1 MKKELLVPVGNYL
14 SLIAAINN
22 GADAVYLAGKKYGA
36 RAYSDNF
43 TLEELDKAVKTCHL
57 YGVKIYITV
66 NTLIY
71 EKEIKEAID
80 YIDYLHKIGVD
91 AVIMQDIGLINLV
104 HNMFPNLEIHASTQM
119 HNHAKENIDFLENLG
134 VKRVVFARE
143 LSLDFINNLETSMEK
158 EAFIQGSL
166 CVSYSGQCY
175 FSKCI
180 LDRSANRGMCAGMC
194 RLKYEAY
201 EDDKKI
207 ETNGDYLLSPKD
219 LCSVKKFKEIM
230 DSNII
235 SLKIEGRMK
244 SPSYVAI
251 ITKIYRKLIDDYYQ
265 GKDLIVS
272 DNDMELL
279 KSIFYREYT
288 EGNLFNKDNIMN
300 IKSSNHIGLLSGKVT
315 NITNKKIEI
324 TLSKELKQGQSIRFK
339 ESDIGITLNFIYD
352 KNNNL
357 ISKGLPNTKIY
368 IDNFI
373 KVKLNEEVY
382 LTNPNLSDEITIT
395 KKIPIQM
402 KFTAETG
409 AAMIIEVSDGINK
422 VEKKS
427 SAAEPAKTSPS
438 SSEQV
443 KKNLIK
449 TGNTPFVVDELKII
463 LDDNQ
468 FIQNSILNNLRRE
481 ALDELKEIRENK
493 KVEYLKKEFITED
506 IICPKEKG
514 IFVLA
519 RTKEQIEALKK
530 YPVNII
536 VDNEKYLEE
545 SFIYKVNRNS
555 LSYNLKHDKL
565 LNTSY
570 ASMVKNPSLIG
581 DYFLNITNH
590 YALDVA
596 LKYNRI
602 VTLSIENELEDIKD
616 ITKNYQNVNA
626 AVYIYGRIELMM
638 MKNCLI
644 KNIKKESHCHA
655 CMQNKKYT
663 LKDRNKAIYPVITN
677 PLYHTSYI
685 LHNKV
690 TDKIDQINTYQNIGI
705 NNFRLDLFDET
716 YEDTINLMERLFSIY
731 K

>member
-57 YGVKIYITV
+57 YGVKMYITV

-119 HNHAKENIDFLENLG
+119 HNHAKESIDFLETLG

-143 LSLDFINNLETSMEK
+143 LSLDFINNLETNMEK
-158 EAFIQGSL
+158 EVFIQGSL

-315 NITNKKIEI
+315 SITNKKIEI

-357 ISKGLPNTKIY
+357 ISKGMPNTKIY

-382 LTNPNLSDEITIT
+382 LTNPNLPDETTIT
-395 KKIPIQM
+395 KKIPIKM
-402 KFTAETG
+402 KFTAKTG
-409 AAMIIEVSDGINK
+409 AEMIIEVSDGINK

-427 SAAEPAKTSPS
+427 RAAEQAKTSPS

-449 TGNTPFVVDELKII
+449 TGNTPFVVDELKIT
-463 LDDNQ
+463 LDDNL

-506 IICPKEKG
+506 IIYPKEKG

-596 LKYNRI
+596 LKYNKI

-626 AVYIYGRIELMM
+626 AVFIYGRIELMM

-644 KNIKKESHCHA
+644 KNLKNVSPCSA

-663 LKDRNKAIYPVITN
+663 LKDRNKAIYPIITN

-705 NNFRLDLFDET
+705 NNFRLDLFDESN
-716 YEDTINLMERLFSIY
+716 EDTINLMERLFSIY

>member
-71 EKEIKEAID
+71 ENEIKEAID

-91 AVIMQDIGLINLV
+91 AVIMQDIGLINLA

-119 HNHAKENIDFLENLG
+119 HNHAKENIDFLETFG

-143 LSLDFINNLETSMEK
+143 LSLDFINNLETNMEK

-279 KSIFYREYT
+279 KSIFYRKYT

-315 NITNKKIEI
+315 NITNKKIEL
-324 TLSKELKQGQSIRFK
+324 TLSKELKQGESIRFK
-339 ESDIGITLNFIYD
+339 ESSIGITLNFIYD

-357 ISKGLPNTKIY
+357 ISKGMPNTKIY

-373 KVKLNEEVY
+373 KVKVNEEVY
-382 LTNPNLSDEITIT
+382 LTNPNLSDETTIT

-402 KFTAETG
+402 KFTAKKDME
-409 AAMIIEVSDGINK
+409 MIIEVSDGINK

-449 TGNTPFVVDELKII
+449 TGNTAFVVDELKITI
-463 LDDNQ
+463 DDNQ

-506 IICPKEKG
+506 IIHPKEKG

-596 LKYNRI
+596 LKYNKI

-626 AVYIYGRIELMM
+626 AVFIYGRIELMM

-644 KNIKKESHCHA
+644 KNLKNESPCSA

-685 LHNKV
+685 LHNK
-690 TDKIDQINTYQNIGI
+690 TADKIDQINTYQNIGI
-705 NNFRLDLFDET
+705 NNFRLDLFDES